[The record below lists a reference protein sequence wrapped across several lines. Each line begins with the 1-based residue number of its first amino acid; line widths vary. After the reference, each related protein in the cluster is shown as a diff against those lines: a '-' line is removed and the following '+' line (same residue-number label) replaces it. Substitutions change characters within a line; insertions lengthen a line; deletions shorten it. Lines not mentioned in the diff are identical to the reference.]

1 MPKAINYKAN
11 SVIYFSSDVSDRV
24 FLLKSGN
31 IAITYID
38 IETDAQVTDYIK
50 TGEFFGVKS
59 VLGNYPREES
69 AMVLTDSVVYAFTGP
84 EFETF
89 AAGNP
94 RIILQ
99 MIKIFSKQ
107 LRKVHAQ
114 IQSLTKDTSSEEGEN
129 SKSDIS
135 NDDGLFS
142 VAEAFFNSRHYNA
155 CTEVC
160 RRYAK
165 LYKNGK
171 HINEIKRFLID
182 SQGAEGLNFGAA
194 EQERAATIIETP
206 SVNRSESIKQD
217 AKTAFSLARS
227 SEEEGNFEEAYQKY
241 YELNSNEDAAIANAS
256 VLGAGRCLFKAGDF
270 VGAIQFLTAAITQ
283 NPRTPHIGEML
294 LYVGMSYE
302 KSGKQDKALAFYTKA
317 SSLAA
322 NNPELGKKI
331 AARIQSIKGGANA

>member
-38 IETDAQVTDYIK
+38 IETDAQVTDYVK

-107 LRKVHAQ
+107 LRKVHSQ
-114 IQSLTKDTSSEEGEN
+114 LQSLTKERSGDGADASTEL
-129 SKSDIS
+129 S

-142 VAEAFFNSRHYNA
+142 VAQAFFNSKHYTA
-155 CTEVC
+155 CVDVC
-160 RRYAK
+160 KRYVS
-165 LYKNGK
+165 LHRNGK
-171 HINEIKRFLID
+171 HLNEIKRFLID
-182 SQGAEGLNFGAA
+182 SQGNEGLEFGVA
-194 EQERAATIIETP
+194 EHEKEATVVDTP
-206 SVNRSESIKQD
+206 SVSRRQDIEMED
-217 AKTAFSLARS
+217 AKAAFSAARS
-227 SEEEGNFEEAYQKY
+227 AEERGDFESAYQKY
-241 YELNSNEDAAIANAS
+241 QELTSSSDEEIAGAS
-256 VLGAGRCLFKAGDF
+256 TVGAGRCLFKSGDF
-270 VGAIQFLTAAITQ
+270 VEAIQFLTGAITQ
-283 NPRTPHIGEML
+283 NPRSPNIGEML
-294 LYVGMSYE
+294 LYVGLCYE
-302 KSGKQDKALAFYTKA
+302 KSGKSDKALAFYTKA
-317 SSLAA
+317 ESIVGDS
-322 NNPELGKKI
+322 PLGGKI
-331 AARIQSIKGGANA
+331 AARIQAIRGGNNA